1 MSMHI
6 VCMCETA
13 PSWARIKEASARF
26 VLAVV
31 AAKCTWTPPAKTCR
45 VAARQQGS
53 VAGRQAD
60 RQVATCLVKQGLVA
74 DADFVLLPPT
84 EARN

>member
-13 PSWARIKEASARF
+13 PSRARIKEASARF
-26 VLAVV
+26 VLDVV
-31 AAKCTWTPPAKTCR
+31 AAKCTWTPPAKTCS
-45 VAARQQGS
+45 VAAWQR
-53 VAGRQAD
+53 GRQAD